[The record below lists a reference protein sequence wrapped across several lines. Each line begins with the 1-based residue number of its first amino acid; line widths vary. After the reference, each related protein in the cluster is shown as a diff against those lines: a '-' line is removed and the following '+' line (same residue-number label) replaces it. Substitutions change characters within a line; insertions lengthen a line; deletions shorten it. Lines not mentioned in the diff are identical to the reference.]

1 MKKINVLIFITSLL
15 LLVSCSQN
23 AINWIIENNKSNNI
37 SKFNLNSDSK
47 IISCNGKNLK
57 IFSSSEEASKNLESI
72 LANSNFYYYTNF
84 EKAIFLT
91 LVELVRRPDISSPQ
105 SSFQFISDMNQNQ
118 LFYSFSNK
126 NDNGL
131 SVLFGIDFLLKKY
144 SKTKTLIQ
152 MAIDLEK
159 IIPKNIFVDK
169 GFEKFIFENQKLI
182 SKNNA
187 LSNILLRGE
196 EPLTRFESFTRG
208 NIVKLVEFY
217 NKNKTFQ
224 DANNYIIQNKFD
236 FQQNIGVSSTEC
248 NFDLKSDLDQI
259 NTDIGNND
267 IVNFIGLSNK
277 NEAYISTF
285 FSYKKINIEQI
296 DNLLFLKTNKSSIDL
311 PTCRIENPNNNLKLI
326 LSSIE
331 GRSKNQHLKHLID
344 YEIYNS
350 TTENTFNSILNFP
363 RHLFLS
369 GPDRIL
375 YESKKG
381 RESQLSFFLNMNF
394 PIYHVEKLGNI
405 IGYKRIN
412 NQNEYNF
419 IEDIRSSSKLLCT
432 E

>member
-1 MKKINVLIFITSLL
+1 MKKINALIFITSLL

-23 AINWIIENNKSNNI
+23 AIDWIIEKNKTNNVSN
-37 SKFNLNSDSK
+37 SNLNSESK
-47 IISCNGKNLK
+47 IISCNGKKLK

-72 LANSNFYYYTNF
+72 LADSNFYYYTNF

-105 SSFQFISDMNQNQ
+105 SNFQFISDMNQNQ

-126 NDNGL
+126 NEHGL

-152 MAIDLEK
+152 MASDLEE

-182 SKNNA
+182 SKNNT
-187 LSNILLRGE
+187 LSSILLRGE
-196 EPLTRFESFTRG
+196 EPLTRFESFNRG

-224 DANNYIIQNKFD
+224 DANNYTIQNKFD
-236 FQQNIGVSSTEC
+236 YQQNIGVSSAEC

-259 NTDIGNND
+259 NTDVGNND

-285 FSYKKINIEQI
+285 FSYKNFNVEQI
-296 DNLLFLKTNKSSIDL
+296 DNLLFLKTNKALVDL
-311 PTCRIENPNNNLKLI
+311 PTCRIENPNNHLKLI

-331 GRSKNQHLKHLID
+331 GRSKNQHLKHLIE

-350 TTENTFNSILNFP
+350 IDDKQIHDILNFP

-369 GPDRIL
+369 SPDRIL

-381 RESQLSFFLNMNF
+381 RESQLNFFLSMNF

-405 IGYKRIN
+405 IGLSKLKNKSDYRFV
-412 NQNEYNF
+412 Q
-419 IEDIRSSSKLLCT
+419 DIRNNNKTICT
-432 E
+432 K